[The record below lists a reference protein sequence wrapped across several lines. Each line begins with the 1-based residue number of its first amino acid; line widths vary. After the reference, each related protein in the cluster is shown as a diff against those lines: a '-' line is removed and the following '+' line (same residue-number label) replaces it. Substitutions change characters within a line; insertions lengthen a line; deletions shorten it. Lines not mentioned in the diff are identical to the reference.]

1 MQAMTS
7 MLMYVNIYSTD
18 EGVDQN
24 FLYNYAFVNI
34 LPEIKRVRGVGSA
47 KILGS
52 RAYAMRV
59 WLNLDRMRAYNVS
72 SDDVMKAVAE
82 QSMIGSPGRLGQATG
97 KTSQTVEYVLTW
109 VGRYN
114 KPEQYEN
121 IILKANPDGEILRL
135 KDVAKVELGPSY
147 YDIYSDIDGHPSAAI
162 VLKQIPG
169 TNAAVVIEEVKEKLK
184 EIKEESF
191 PPGMDFAVSYDV
203 SSVPGGLH
211 REGAPHPVRG
221 LRAGVAGGLPVPRG
235 LAFHADPDPG
245 GSGIADR
252 DLLFHAVVRSVDQ
265 PDHAVRAGAGDRG
278 RGGRRDRGGRSGAC
292 QDAREAPLAL
302 SGDQGGDSRDQRRDH
317 RHHPGDDG
325 GLRSGDLHD
334 RAGRHLLPPVRH
346 HDGHVHRSLRRR
358 GPDAHAGSLC
368 DDSQA
373 PHGASVKEM
382 AWAAGLMSA
391 ASF

>member
-1 MQAMTS
+1 
-7 MLMYVNIYSTD
+7 
-18 EGVDQN
+18 
-24 FLYNYAFVNI
+24 
-34 LPEIKRVRGVGSA
+34 
-47 KILGS
+47 
-52 RAYAMRV
+52 
-59 WLNLDRMRAYNVS
+59 
-72 SDDVMKAVAE
+72 
-82 QSMIGSPGRLGQATG
+82 MIGSPGRLGQATG

-147 YDIYSDIDGHPSAAI
+147 YNLYSDIDGHPSAAI

-191 PPGMDFAVSYDV
+191 PPGMDFEVSYDV

-221 LRAGVAGGLPVPRG
+221 LRAGGPGGLPVPRG

-252 DLLFHAVVRSVDQ
+252 DLLFHAVVRSLDQ
-265 PDHAVRAGAGDRG
+265 PDHALRAGAGDRR

-292 QDAREAPLAL
+292 QDGTR
-302 SGDQGGDSRDQRRDH
+302 STSRPIGRPRR
-317 RHHPGDDG
+317 
-325 GLRSGDLHD
+325 
-334 RAGRHLLPPVRH
+334 
-346 HDGHVHRSLRRR
+346 
-358 GPDAHAGSLC
+358 
-368 DDSQA
+368 
-373 PHGASVKEM
+373 
-382 AWAAGLMSA
+382 
-391 ASF
+391 